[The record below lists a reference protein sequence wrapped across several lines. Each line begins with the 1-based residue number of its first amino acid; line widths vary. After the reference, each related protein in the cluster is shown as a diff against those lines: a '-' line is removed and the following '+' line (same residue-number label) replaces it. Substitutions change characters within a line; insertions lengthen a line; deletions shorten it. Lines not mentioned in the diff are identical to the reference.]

1 MKVIL
6 VGVNIQMDIYLN
18 VSAVTVGIL
27 QAAVVGKLEGI
38 EQLEQ
43 LRALENGM
51 TIYAKIVDTIKL
63 IEGAPADINT
73 LEELLEAQ
81 KYMK

>member
-1 MKVIL
+1 MLKKKAIP
-6 VGVNIQMDIYLN
+6 
-18 VSAVTVGIL
+18 
-27 QAAVVGKLEGI
+27 VGKLEGI

-51 TIYAKIVDTIKL
+51 TLYAKIVDTIKL

>member
-1 MKVIL
+1 MLKKKAIP
-6 VGVNIQMDIYLN
+6 
-18 VSAVTVGIL
+18 
-27 QAAVVGKLEGI
+27 VGKLEGI

-81 KYMK
+81 KYMKQEQLRIRGLV